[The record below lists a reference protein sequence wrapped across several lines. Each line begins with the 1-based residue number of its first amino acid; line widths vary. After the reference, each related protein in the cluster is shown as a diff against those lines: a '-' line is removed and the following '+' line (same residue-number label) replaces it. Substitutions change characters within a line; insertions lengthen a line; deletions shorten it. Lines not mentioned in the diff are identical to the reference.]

1 MECSSAS
8 SCATEERTG
17 VAAVGVA
24 VLCMLIVGLSVQI
37 ASFLVWEEL
46 SQGGLMTWAVGI
58 VLALLWK
65 RGRIDFG
72 DALVAS
78 LYLGHILGCAVCL
91 ISLWF
96 NSTEAPEIAAYCDS
110 MAGEATDIWGEL
122 VWSMRYSF
130 FDIVSSYEIA
140 VNGSTNIVV
149 IACSLVA
156 CVVRGGLMIWVAY
169 WLLSAPLWGIAAF
182 GEWLIGKMTFKS

>member
-8 SCATEERTG
+8 SSATEERTG
-17 VAAVGVA
+17 VAAAGVA

-46 SQGGLMTWAVGI
+46 SQGGLMTWAIGI

-65 RGRIDFG
+65 RGRIDSD
-72 DALVAS
+72 DAF
-78 LYLGHILGCAVCL
+78 LYACYCGHILGCVVCL

-96 NSTEAPEIAAYCDS
+96 NSAEAPEIAAYCDS
-110 MAGEATDIWGEL
+110 MAGEATDYWGAI
-122 VWSMRYSF
+122 VWSARHSF

-149 IACSLVA
+149 VACYLVA
-156 CVVRGGLMIWVAY
+156 YVIKGGLEIWFIY
-169 WLLSAPLWGIAAF
+169 WLFSVVLYGIFAF
-182 GEWLIGKMTFKS
+182 GEWLIGKTAFKS

>member
-46 SQGGLMTWAVGI
+46 SQGGLMTWAIGI
-58 VLALLWK
+58 VLAFLWK
-65 RGRIDFG
+65 RGRIDFE
-72 DALVAS
+72 DAL
-78 LYLGHILGCAVCL
+78 LYACYCGHILGCVVCL
-91 ISLWF
+91 MSLWF
-96 NSTEAPEIAAYCDS
+96 NSAAAPEIAAYCDS
-110 MAGEATDIWGEL
+110 MVGEATDSWGYI
-122 VWSMRYSF
+122 VWSARYNF
-130 FDIVSSYEIA
+130 FDIVSGYESA

-149 IACSLVA
+149 IAFSLVA
-156 CVVRGGLMIWVAY
+156 CVVKGGLEIWFIYCLFSVA
-169 WLLSAPLWGIAAF
+169 LCGIFAF
-182 GEWLIGKMTFKS
+182 GEWLIGKMAFKS